1 MDYKTLSNGVK
12 IPSIGYGTYKTPAGE
27 VCVDGVRKAV
37 EIGYRLIDT
46 AAFYGNEESVKDGI
60 IDSKV
65 CRNDIFITT
74 KLWNDDHGY
83 DNALRAFEKSM
94 QNLGLDYLDLYLIHW
109 PIPLA
114 HRDDWQKTVKET
126 WKAFERLYDEK
137 AIRCI
142 GVSNFQER
150 HLEYLLN
157 NCNVAPMVD
166 QIEIHVGY
174 PETSVVDY
182 CKAKNIAVEA
192 WAPIAKGK
200 AFEIPVV
207 KEVAARH
214 GKTPAQVLIR
224 WCMEKGVIPLP
235 KSVTP
240 SRIEENFDVFGF
252 TLSARDVELLD
263 GITEVGR
270 LGSHPDSCNF

>member
-37 EIGYRLIDT
+37 ETGYRLIDT
-46 AAFYGNEESVKDGI
+46 AAFYGNEESVKDGL

-94 QNLGLDYLDLYLIHW
+94 KNLGLDYLDLYLIHW

-137 AIRCI
+137 AIRSI

-192 WAPIAKGK
+192 WAPIANGK

-240 SRIEENFDVFGF
+240 SRIEENFDVFDF

>member
-37 EIGYRLIDT
+37 ETGYRLIDT
-46 AAFYGNEESVKDGI
+46 AAFYGNEESVKDGV

-94 QNLGLDYLDLYLIHW
+94 KNLGLDYLDLYLIHW

-137 AIRCI
+137 AIRSI

-214 GKTPAQVLIR
+214 GKTPA
-224 WCMEKGVIPLP
+224 
-235 KSVTP
+235 
-240 SRIEENFDVFGF
+240 
-252 TLSARDVELLD
+252 
-263 GITEVGR
+263 
-270 LGSHPDSCNF
+270 

>member
-37 EIGYRLIDT
+37 ETGYRLIDT
-46 AAFYGNEESVKDGI
+46 AAFYGNEESVKDGL

-83 DNALRAFEKSM
+83 DNALRAFEKSVK
-94 QNLGLDYLDLYLIHW
+94 NLGLDYLDLYLIHW

-166 QIEIHVGY
+166 QIVIHVGY
-174 PETSVVDY
+174 PKRALSITARQKTSRLRRGR
-182 CKAKNIAVEA
+182 
-192 WAPIAKGK
+192 PLQR
-200 AFEIPVV
+200 
-207 KEVAARH
+207 ARR
-214 GKTPAQVLIR
+214 LR
-224 WCMEKGVIPLP
+224 F
-235 KSVTP
+235 P
-240 SRIEENFDVFGF
+240 S
-252 TLSARDVELLD
+252 
-263 GITEVGR
+263 
-270 LGSHPDSCNF
+270 